1 MCNPHAVPI
10 PVRLPPVGGDF
21 FVFHS
26 FSSTGDSINPQCHP
40 LLLHSPPSLGGVLVF
55 VVFNVVNVFSKLKI
69 N

>member
-1 MCNPHAVPI
+1 MQPTCRPHSSSFTPCW
-10 PVRLPPVGGDF
+10 GGF

-26 FSSTGDSINPQCHP
+26 FSSTGDGINPQCHP
-40 LLLHSPPSLGGVLVF
+40 LLLCSPPSLGGVLVF